1 MALLSA
7 GPMPRPIPRMP
18 QTPPSSM
25 IDPSGSLYGGAGA
38 LPNHGTPSAGPMPRP
53 IPRMPQNHGTPMPG
67 QSVMN
72 AAYGPAASNPAAAV
86 HAGVRSS
93 PLRLTTLPA
102 AMSRFAPSQ
111 LSLSNLLAAAAGSHP
126 VHHPV
131 HAPSGEEPSHGFL
144 PPQAGNYAQLLP
156 LLRALVPNPNFSY

>member
-1 MALLSA
+1 MALLGS
-7 GPMPRPIPRMP
+7 PMTRPAPRTP
-18 QTPPSSM
+18 QTPPPSM

-38 LPNHGTPSAGPMPRP
+38 LPNHGM
-53 IPRMPQNHGTPMPG
+53 PMPG
-67 QSVMN
+67 QRVMN
-72 AAYGPAASNPAAAV
+72 AAYAPAASNPAAAV
-86 HAGVRSS
+86 HA
-93 PLRLTTLPA
+93 

-111 LSLSNLLAAAAGSHP
+111 PSLSHFLAAAAGS
-126 VHHPV
+126 HPV